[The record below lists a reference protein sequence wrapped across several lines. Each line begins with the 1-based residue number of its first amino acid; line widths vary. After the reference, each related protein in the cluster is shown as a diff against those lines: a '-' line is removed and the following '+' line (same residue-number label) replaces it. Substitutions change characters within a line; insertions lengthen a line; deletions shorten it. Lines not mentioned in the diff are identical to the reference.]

1 MTQAR
6 FLRSA
11 RIAAAGL
18 AMGALV
24 LTGCS
29 ANAGNSGSAKAD
41 ASAQSALL
49 TIPREDMGTFVRNF
63 NPFAPTVAPM
73 TQQAIYESLLVYQP
87 RQGGH
92 HAVAGQRMEGSRGRQ
107 VHHLHPPRRRE
118 VVRRQP
124 LVPADVVTT
133 FALQKKIKGGYDYLD
148 TVTAEGTNQVKFS
161 FKTAWSPA
169 LFDLGQLSIL
179 PDHVW
184 SKIADPE
191 KDANEKPVGTGPYTE
206 VDTFQAQSFVLKKN
220 PNYWQPEK
228 QKIAGIKMLAFA
240 GNDGANL
247 AAANGDV
254 DWAPQYMPNIEK
266 TFISKDPDHRKYW
279 FPPTG
284 SMINWQLNTTKAPFN
299 DTDVRKALSMAVDR
313 EQVTK
318 IGMSGYTKPADCTGL
333 SGNYET
339 WKNKD
344 VQDNCDWTKLNVDEA
359 NKLLDKAGYA
369 KGADGKRTL
378 KDGKPFEFK
387 ISVGAASSDWL
398 SVANVIAQNL
408 AEVGVTAKV
417 DSPDWAAVVAG
428 YETGDF
434 DSGIVWSAN
443 DPSPYKYFAG
453 MMGTATVK
461 PVGEKTFENYHRF
474 GDAKA
479 DALLTE
485 FAAAADQDKQH
496 EIADK
501 LQEEYSAVAPAD
513 PAVRRPGMGRL
524 QQHPLHRLAHGGKP
538 VRHPLGPGTHH
549 GAGPDVAGTGQVI
562 PTAMPPL
569 GQAPGHAR
577 RPTTTSSIGVPGRLH
592 CPGMPTQIPQF
603 PNGGKPCA
611 LSCAAWVST

>member
-18 AMGALV
+18 AVGALV

-29 ANAGNSGSAKAD
+29 ANAGNTGSANAD

-73 TQQAIYESLLVYQP
+73 TQQAIYESLLIYNPAKGDTTPWLASEWTAAEDGKSITFTLRDGVKWSD
-87 RQGGH
+87 G
-92 HAVAGQRMEGSRGRQ
+92 
-107 VHHLHPPRRRE
+107 
-118 VVRRQP
+118 QP

-179 PDHVW
+179 PDHIW

-220 PNYWQPEK
+220 PNYWQPDK

-344 VQDNCDWTKLNVDEA
+344 VQDSCDWTKLNVDEA
-359 NKLLDKAGYA
+359 NKLLDKAGYP

-474 GDAKA
+474 GDPKA

-485 FAAAADQDKQH
+485 FAASADEDTQH
-496 EIADK
+496 EIVDK
-501 LQEEYSAVAPAD
+501 LQEEYSAVAPAI
-513 PAVRRPGMGRL
+513 
-524 QQHPLHRLAHGGKP
+524 PLF
-538 VRHPLGPGTHH
+538 
-549 GAGPDVAGTGQVI
+549 AGPEWGAYNNTRFTGW
-562 PTAMPPL
+562 PTEENPYATL
-569 GQAPGHAR
+569 SVRA
-577 RPTTTSSIGVPGRLH
+577 PTTVLVLTSLEPA
-592 CPGMPTQIPQF
+592 
-603 PNGGKPCA
+603 K
-611 LSCAAWVST
+611 

>member
-73 TQQAIYESLLVYQP
+73 TQQAIYESLLVYNP
-87 RQGGH
+87 AKGETTPWLASEWKAAEDGKSIIFTLRDGVKWSDG
-92 HAVAGQRMEGSRGRQ
+92 
-107 VHHLHPPRRRE
+107 
-118 VVRRQP
+118 QP

-318 IGMSGYTKPADCTGL
+318 IGMSGYTQPADCTGL

-344 VQDNCDWTKLNVDEA
+344 VQDDCDWTKLNVDEA

-461 PVGEKTFENYHRF
+461 PVGEKTFKNYHRF

-501 LQEEYSAVAPAD
+501 LQEEYSAVAPAI
-513 PAVRRPGMGRL
+513 
-524 QQHPLHRLAHGGKP
+524 PLF
-538 VRHPLGPGTHH
+538 
-549 GAGPDVAGTGQVI
+549 AGPEWGAYNNTRFTGW
-562 PTAMPPL
+562 PTEENPYATL
-569 GQAPGHAR
+569 SVRA
-577 RPTTTSSIGVPGRLH
+577 PTTVLVLTSLEPA
-592 CPGMPTQIPQF
+592 
-603 PNGGKPCA
+603 K
-611 LSCAAWVST
+611 

>member
-73 TQQAIYESLLVYQP
+73 TQQAIYESLLVYNP
-87 RQGGH
+87 AKGETTPWLASEWKAAEDGKSITFTLRDGVKWSDG
-92 HAVAGQRMEGSRGRQ
+92 
-107 VHHLHPPRRRE
+107 
-118 VVRRQP
+118 QP

-148 TVTAEGTNQVKFS
+148 TVAAEGTNQVKFS

-318 IGMSGYTKPADCTGL
+318 IGMSGYTQPADCTGL
-333 SGNYET
+333 SGNYGT

-344 VQDNCDWTKLNVDEA
+344 VQDDCDWTKLNVDEA
-359 NKLLDKAGYA
+359 NKLLDKAGYP

-453 MMGTATVK
+453 MMGTSTVK

-485 FAAAADQDKQH
+485 FAAATDQDKQH

-501 LQEEYSAVAPAD
+501 LQEEYSAVAPAI
-513 PAVRRPGMGRL
+513 
-524 QQHPLHRLAHGGKP
+524 PLF
-538 VRHPLGPGTHH
+538 
-549 GAGPDVAGTGQVI
+549 AGPEWGAYNNTRFTGW
-562 PTAMPPL
+562 PTEENPYATL
-569 GQAPGHAR
+569 SVRA
-577 RPTTTSSIGVPGRLH
+577 PTTVLVLTSLEPA
-592 CPGMPTQIPQF
+592 
-603 PNGGKPCA
+603 K
-611 LSCAAWVST
+611 

>member
-1 MTQAR
+1 
-6 FLRSA
+6 
-11 RIAAAGL
+11 
-18 AMGALV
+18 
-24 LTGCS
+24 
-29 ANAGNSGSAKAD
+29 
-41 ASAQSALL
+41 
-49 TIPREDMGTFVRNF
+49 MGTFVRNF

-73 TQQAIYESLLVYQP
+73 TQQAIYESLLIYNPAKGDTTPWLASEWTAAEDGKSITFTLRDGVKWSD
-87 RQGGH
+87 G
-92 HAVAGQRMEGSRGRQ
+92 
-107 VHHLHPPRRRE
+107 
-118 VVRRQP
+118 QP

-148 TVTAEGTNQVKFS
+148 TVAAEGTNQVKFS

-179 PDHVW
+179 PDHIW

-220 PNYWQPEK
+220 PNYWQPDK

-344 VQDNCDWTKLNVDEA
+344 VQDSCDWTKLNVDEA
-359 NKLLDKAGYA
+359 NKLLDKAGYP

-474 GDAKA
+474 GDPKA

-485 FAAAADQDKQH
+485 FAASADEDTQH
-496 EIADK
+496 EIVDK
-501 LQEEYSAVAPAD
+501 LQEEYSAVAPAI
-513 PAVRRPGMGRL
+513 
-524 QQHPLHRLAHGGKP
+524 PLF
-538 VRHPLGPGTHH
+538 
-549 GAGPDVAGTGQVI
+549 AGPEWGAYNNTRFAGW
-562 PTAMPPL
+562 PTEENPYATL
-569 GQAPGHAR
+569 SVRA
-577 RPTTTSSIGVPGRLH
+577 PTTVLVLTSLEPA
-592 CPGMPTQIPQF
+592 
-603 PNGGKPCA
+603 K
-611 LSCAAWVST
+611 

>member
-6 FLRSA
+6 FFRSA

-73 TQQAIYESLLVYQP
+73 TQQAIYESLLIYNPAKGDTTPWLASEWKAAEDGKSITFTLRDGVKWSD
-87 RQGGH
+87 G
-92 HAVAGQRMEGSRGRQ
+92 
-107 VHHLHPPRRRE
+107 
-118 VVRRQP
+118 QP

-191 KDANEKPVGTGPYTE
+191 KDANETPVGTGPYTE

-220 PNYWQPEK
+220 PNYWQPDK

-344 VQDNCDWTKLNVDEA
+344 VQDNCEWTKLNVDEA

-453 MMGTATVK
+453 IMGTTTVK
-461 PVGEKTFENYHRF
+461 PVGEKAFENYHRF
-474 GDAKA
+474 GDPKA
-479 DALLTE
+479 DSLLGE
-485 FAAAADQDKQH
+485 FSAAADESTQH
-496 EIADK
+496 HIADK
-501 LQEEYSAVAPAD
+501 LQEEYSAAAPTI
-513 PAVRRPGMGRL
+513 
-524 QQHPLHRLAHGGKP
+524 PLF
-538 VRHPLGPGTHH
+538 
-549 GAGPDVAGTGQVI
+549 AGPEWGAYNNTRFTGW
-562 PTAMPPL
+562 PTEENPYATL
-569 GQAPGHAR
+569 SVRA
-577 RPTTTSSIGVPGRLH
+577 PTTVLVLTSLEPA
-592 CPGMPTQIPQF
+592 
-603 PNGGKPCA
+603 K
-611 LSCAAWVST
+611 

>member
-6 FLRSA
+6 FFRSA

-73 TQQAIYESLLVYQP
+73 TQQAIYESLLIYNPAKGDTTPWLASEWKAAEDGKSITFTLRDGVKWSD
-87 RQGGH
+87 G
-92 HAVAGQRMEGSRGRQ
+92 
-107 VHHLHPPRRRE
+107 
-118 VVRRQP
+118 QP

-220 PNYWQPEK
+220 PNYWQPDK

-344 VQDNCDWTKLNVDEA
+344 VQDNCEWTKLNVDEA

-453 MMGTATVK
+453 IMGTTTVK
-461 PVGEKTFENYHRF
+461 PVGEKAFENYHRF
-474 GDAKA
+474 GDPKA
-479 DALLTE
+479 DSLLGE
-485 FAAAADQDKQH
+485 FSAAADESTQH
-496 EIADK
+496 HIADK
-501 LQEEYSAVAPAD
+501 LQEEYSAAAPTI
-513 PAVRRPGMGRL
+513 
-524 QQHPLHRLAHGGKP
+524 PLF
-538 VRHPLGPGTHH
+538 
-549 GAGPDVAGTGQVI
+549 AGPEWGAYNNTRFTGW
-562 PTAMPPL
+562 PTEENPYATL
-569 GQAPGHAR
+569 SVRA
-577 RPTTTSSIGVPGRLH
+577 PTTVLVLTSLEPA
-592 CPGMPTQIPQF
+592 
-603 PNGGKPCA
+603 K
-611 LSCAAWVST
+611 

>member
-1 MTQAR
+1 MTQHR

-11 RIAAAGL
+11 RITAASL
-18 AMGALV
+18 AVGALL

-29 ANAGNSGSAKAD
+29 ANQGSTG
-41 ASAQSALL
+41 ASADRSAQTALL

-73 TQQAIYESLLVYQP
+73 TQQAIYESLLVYNP
-87 RQGGH
+87 AKGDTTPWLASEWTAAEDGKSITFTLRDGVKWSDG
-92 HAVAGQRMEGSRGRQ
+92 
-107 VHHLHPPRRRE
+107 
-118 VVRRQP
+118 QP

-148 TVTAEGTNQVKFS
+148 TVTAEGTNKVTFS
-161 FKTAWSPA
+161 FKTPWSPA
-169 LFDLGQLSIL
+169 LYDLGQLSIL

-184 SKIADPE
+184 SQIADPE

-220 PNYWQPEK
+220 PHYWQPEK

-266 TFISKDPDHRKYW
+266 TFVSKDPDHRKYW

-313 EQVTK
+313 DQVTK

-339 WKNKD
+339 WKNKE
-344 VQDNCDWTKLNVDEA
+344 VQDNCDWTKLDVDEA

-398 SVANVIAQNL
+398 SVANVISQNL

-453 MMGTATVK
+453 LMGTSTVK
-461 PVGEKTFENYHRF
+461 PVGEKAFENYHRF
-474 GDAKA
+474 A
-479 DALLTE
+479 DPAADSLLTE
-485 FAAAADQDKQH
+485 FAAAADEDTQH
-496 EIADK
+496 GIVDK
-501 LQEEYSAVAPAD
+501 LQEEYSSAAP
-513 PAVRRPGMGRL
+513 VI
-524 QQHPLHRLAHGGKP
+524 PLF
-538 VRHPLGPGTHH
+538 
-549 GAGPDVAGTGQVI
+549 AGPEWGAFNDTRFTGW
-562 PTAMPPL
+562 PTEENPYATL
-569 GQAPGHAR
+569 SVRA
-577 RPTTTSSIGVPGRLH
+577 PTTVLVLTSLEPRG
-592 CPGMPTQIPQF
+592 
-603 PNGGKPCA
+603 
-611 LSCAAWVST
+611 

>member
-73 TQQAIYESLLVYQP
+73 TQQAIYESLLIYNPAKGDTTPWLASEWKAAEDGKSITFTLRDGVKWSD
-87 RQGGH
+87 G
-92 HAVAGQRMEGSRGRQ
+92 
-107 VHHLHPPRRRE
+107 
-118 VVRRQP
+118 QP

-359 NKLLDKAGYA
+359 NKLLDKAGYP

-461 PVGEKTFENYHRF
+461 PVGKKTFENYHRF

-485 FAAAADQDKQH
+485 FAAAADEDKQH

-501 LQEEYSAVAPAD
+501 LQEEYSAVAPAI
-513 PAVRRPGMGRL
+513 
-524 QQHPLHRLAHGGKP
+524 PLF
-538 VRHPLGPGTHH
+538 
-549 GAGPDVAGTGQVI
+549 AGPEWGAYNNTRFTGW
-562 PTAMPPL
+562 PTEENPYATL
-569 GQAPGHAR
+569 SVRA
-577 RPTTTSSIGVPGRLH
+577 PTTVLVLTSLEPA
-592 CPGMPTQIPQF
+592 
-603 PNGGKPCA
+603 K
-611 LSCAAWVST
+611 

>member
-29 ANAGNSGSAKAD
+29 ANAGNTGSAKAD

-73 TQQAIYESLLVYQP
+73 TQQAIYESLLVYNP
-87 RQGGH
+87 AKGDTTPWLASEWKAAEDGKSLTFTLRDGVKWSDG
-92 HAVAGQRMEGSRGRQ
+92 
-107 VHHLHPPRRRE
+107 
-118 VVRRQP
+118 QP

-148 TVTAEGTNQVKFS
+148 TVTAEGANQVKFS

-279 FPPTG
+279 FPSTG

-339 WKNKD
+339 WKNKE

-359 NKLLDKAGYA
+359 NTILDKAGYP
-369 KGADGKRTL
+369 KGADGRRTL

-461 PVGEKTFENYHRF
+461 PVGKKAFENYHRF

-485 FAAAADQDKQH
+485 FAAAADEDKQH

-501 LQEEYSAVAPAD
+501 LQEQYNAVAPAI
-513 PAVRRPGMGRL
+513 
-524 QQHPLHRLAHGGKP
+524 PLF
-538 VRHPLGPGTHH
+538 
-549 GAGPDVAGTGQVI
+549 AGPEWGAYNNTRFTGW
-562 PTAMPPL
+562 PTEENPYATL
-569 GQAPGHAR
+569 SVRA
-577 RPTTTSSIGVPGRLH
+577 PTTVLVLTSLEPA
-592 CPGMPTQIPQF
+592 
-603 PNGGKPCA
+603 K
-611 LSCAAWVST
+611 

>member
-6 FLRSA
+6 FLRPA

-29 ANAGNSGSAKAD
+29 ANAGKTGSVNAD
-41 ASAQSALL
+41 PSAHSALL

-73 TQQAIYESLLVYQP
+73 TQQAIYESLLVYNP
-87 RQGGH
+87 
-92 HAVAGQRMEGSRGRQ
+92 AEGKTIPWLASEWKAAEDGKSITFTLRDG
-107 VHHLHPPRRRE
+107 VKWSDG
-118 VVRRQP
+118 QP
-124 LVPADVVTT
+124 LVPADLVTT

-313 EQVTK
+313 GQVTK

-333 SGNYET
+333 SGNYEK
-339 WKNKD
+339 WKNKE
-344 VQDNCDWTKLNVDEA
+344 VQDNCEWTKLNVDEA
-359 NKLLDKAGYA
+359 NKLLDKAGYP

-461 PVGEKTFENYHRF
+461 PVGKKAFENYHRF

-485 FAAAADQDKQH
+485 FAAAADESRQH

-501 LQEEYSAVAPAD
+501 LQEEYSAAAPAI
-513 PAVRRPGMGRL
+513 
-524 QQHPLHRLAHGGKP
+524 PLF
-538 VRHPLGPGTHH
+538 
-549 GAGPDVAGTGQVI
+549 AGPEWGAFNNTRFTGW
-562 PTAMPPL
+562 PTKENPYATL
-569 GQAPGHAR
+569 SVRA
-577 RPTTTSSIGVPGRLH
+577 PTTVLVLTSLEPV
-592 CPGMPTQIPQF
+592 
-603 PNGGKPCA
+603 K
-611 LSCAAWVST
+611 

>member
-73 TQQAIYESLLVYQP
+73 TQQAIYESLLVYNP
-87 RQGGH
+87 AKGDTTPWLASEWKAAEDGKSITFTLRDGVKWSDG
-92 HAVAGQRMEGSRGRQ
+92 
-107 VHHLHPPRRRE
+107 
-118 VVRRQP
+118 QP

-485 FAAAADQDKQH
+485 FAAAADLDKQH

-501 LQEEYSAVAPAD
+501 LQEEYSDAAPAI
-513 PAVRRPGMGRL
+513 
-524 QQHPLHRLAHGGKP
+524 PLF
-538 VRHPLGPGTHH
+538 
-549 GAGPDVAGTGQVI
+549 AGPEWGAYNNTRFTGW
-562 PTAMPPL
+562 PTEENPYATL
-569 GQAPGHAR
+569 SVRA
-577 RPTTTSSIGVPGRLH
+577 PTTVLVLTSLEPA
-592 CPGMPTQIPQF
+592 
-603 PNGGKPCA
+603 K
-611 LSCAAWVST
+611 

>member
-6 FLRSA
+6 FFRSA

-73 TQQAIYESLLVYQP
+73 TQQAIYESLLIYNPAKGDTTPWLASEWKAAEDGKSITFTLRDGVKWSD
-87 RQGGH
+87 G
-92 HAVAGQRMEGSRGRQ
+92 
-107 VHHLHPPRRRE
+107 
-118 VVRRQP
+118 QP

-220 PNYWQPEK
+220 PNYWQPDK

-266 TFISKDPDHRKYW
+266 TFISKDRDHRKYW

-344 VQDNCDWTKLNVDEA
+344 VQDNCEWTKLNVDEA

-453 MMGTATVK
+453 IMGTTTVK
-461 PVGEKTFENYHRF
+461 PVGEKAFENYHRF
-474 GDAKA
+474 GDPKA
-479 DALLTE
+479 DSLLGE
-485 FAAAADQDKQH
+485 FAAAADESTQH
-496 EIADK
+496 HIADK
-501 LQEEYSAVAPAD
+501 LQEEYSAAAPTI
-513 PAVRRPGMGRL
+513 
-524 QQHPLHRLAHGGKP
+524 PLF
-538 VRHPLGPGTHH
+538 
-549 GAGPDVAGTGQVI
+549 AGPEWGAYNNTRFTGW
-562 PTAMPPL
+562 PTEENPYATL
-569 GQAPGHAR
+569 SVRA
-577 RPTTTSSIGVPGRLH
+577 PTTVLVLTSLEPA
-592 CPGMPTQIPQF
+592 
-603 PNGGKPCA
+603 K
-611 LSCAAWVST
+611 

>member
-29 ANAGNSGSAKAD
+29 ANAGNSGSANAD

-73 TQQAIYESLLVYQP
+73 TQQAIYESLLIYNPAKGDTTPWLASEWKAAEDGKSITFTLRDGVKWSD
-87 RQGGH
+87 G
-92 HAVAGQRMEGSRGRQ
+92 
-107 VHHLHPPRRRE
+107 
-118 VVRRQP
+118 QP

-148 TVTAEGTNQVKFS
+148 TVAAEGTNQVKFS

-179 PDHVW
+179 PDHIW

-220 PNYWQPEK
+220 PNYWQPDK

-344 VQDNCDWTKLNVDEA
+344 VQDSCDWTKLNVDEA
-359 NKLLDKAGYA
+359 NKLLDKAGYP

-474 GDAKA
+474 GDPKA

-485 FAAAADQDKQH
+485 FAASADEDTQH
-496 EIADK
+496 EIVDK
-501 LQEEYSAVAPAD
+501 LQEEYSAVAPAI
-513 PAVRRPGMGRL
+513 
-524 QQHPLHRLAHGGKP
+524 PLF
-538 VRHPLGPGTHH
+538 
-549 GAGPDVAGTGQVI
+549 AGPEWGAYNNTRFAGW
-562 PTAMPPL
+562 PTEENPYATL
-569 GQAPGHAR
+569 SVRA
-577 RPTTTSSIGVPGRLH
+577 PTTVLVLTSLEPA
-592 CPGMPTQIPQF
+592 
-603 PNGGKPCA
+603 K
-611 LSCAAWVST
+611 

>member
-6 FLRSA
+6 FFRSA

-73 TQQAIYESLLVYQP
+73 TQQAIYESLLIYNPAKGDTTPWLASEWKAAEDGKSITFTLRDGVKWSD
-87 RQGGH
+87 G
-92 HAVAGQRMEGSRGRQ
+92 
-107 VHHLHPPRRRE
+107 
-118 VVRRQP
+118 QP

-220 PNYWQPEK
+220 PNYWQPDK

-266 TFISKDPDHRKYW
+266 TFISKDRDHRKYW

-344 VQDNCDWTKLNVDEA
+344 VQDNCEWTKLNVDEA

-453 MMGTATVK
+453 IMGTTTVK
-461 PVGEKTFENYHRF
+461 PVGEKAFENYHRF
-474 GDAKA
+474 GDPKA
-479 DALLTE
+479 DSLLGE
-485 FAAAADQDKQH
+485 FSAAADESTQH
-496 EIADK
+496 HIADK
-501 LQEEYSAVAPAD
+501 LQEEYSAAAPTI
-513 PAVRRPGMGRL
+513 
-524 QQHPLHRLAHGGKP
+524 PLF
-538 VRHPLGPGTHH
+538 
-549 GAGPDVAGTGQVI
+549 AGPEWGAYNNTRFTGW
-562 PTAMPPL
+562 PTEENPYATL
-569 GQAPGHAR
+569 SVRA
-577 RPTTTSSIGVPGRLH
+577 PTTVLVLTSLEPA
-592 CPGMPTQIPQF
+592 
-603 PNGGKPCA
+603 K
-611 LSCAAWVST
+611 

>member
-73 TQQAIYESLLVYQP
+73 TQQAIYESLLVYNP
-87 RQGGH
+87 AKGDTTPWLASEWKAAEDGKSIIFTLRDGVKWSDG
-92 HAVAGQRMEGSRGRQ
+92 
-107 VHHLHPPRRRE
+107 
-118 VVRRQP
+118 QP

-318 IGMSGYTKPADCTGL
+318 IGMSGYTQPADCTGL

-344 VQDNCDWTKLNVDEA
+344 VQDDCDWTKLNVDEA
-359 NKLLDKAGYA
+359 NKLLDKAGYP

-485 FAAAADQDKQH
+485 FAAAADEDKQH

-501 LQEEYSAVAPAD
+501 LQEEYSAVAPAI
-513 PAVRRPGMGRL
+513 
-524 QQHPLHRLAHGGKP
+524 PLF
-538 VRHPLGPGTHH
+538 
-549 GAGPDVAGTGQVI
+549 AGPEWGAYNNTRFTGW
-562 PTAMPPL
+562 PTEENPYATL
-569 GQAPGHAR
+569 SVRA
-577 RPTTTSSIGVPGRLH
+577 PTTVLVLTSLEPA
-592 CPGMPTQIPQF
+592 
-603 PNGGKPCA
+603 K
-611 LSCAAWVST
+611 

>member
-73 TQQAIYESLLVYQP
+73 TQQAIYESLLVYNP
-87 RQGGH
+87 AKGDTTPWLASEWKAAEDGKSITFTLRDGVKWSDG
-92 HAVAGQRMEGSRGRQ
+92 
-107 VHHLHPPRRRE
+107 
-118 VVRRQP
+118 QP

-378 KDGKPFEFK
+378 RDGKPFEFK

-485 FAAAADQDKQH
+485 FAAAADLDKQH

-501 LQEEYSAVAPAD
+501 LQEEYSDAAPAI
-513 PAVRRPGMGRL
+513 
-524 QQHPLHRLAHGGKP
+524 PLF
-538 VRHPLGPGTHH
+538 
-549 GAGPDVAGTGQVI
+549 AGPEWGAYNNTRFTGW
-562 PTAMPPL
+562 PTEENPYATL
-569 GQAPGHAR
+569 SVRA
-577 RPTTTSSIGVPGRLH
+577 PTTVLVLTSLEPA
-592 CPGMPTQIPQF
+592 
-603 PNGGKPCA
+603 K
-611 LSCAAWVST
+611 

>member
-29 ANAGNSGSAKAD
+29 ANAGNTGSAKAD

-73 TQQAIYESLLVYQP
+73 TQQAIYESLLIYNPAKGDTTPWLASEWKAAEDGKSITFTLRDGVKWSD
-87 RQGGH
+87 G
-92 HAVAGQRMEGSRGRQ
+92 
-107 VHHLHPPRRRE
+107 
-118 VVRRQP
+118 QP

-133 FALQKKIKGGYDYLD
+133 FALQKKIKGGYDYLE

-179 PDHVW
+179 PDHLW

-318 IGMSGYTKPADCTGL
+318 IGMSGYTQPADCTGL

-344 VQDNCDWTKLNVDEA
+344 VQDNCDWTQLNVDEA

-485 FAAAADQDKQH
+485 FAAAADEDKQH

-501 LQEEYSAVAPAD
+501 LQEEYSAAAPAI
-513 PAVRRPGMGRL
+513 
-524 QQHPLHRLAHGGKP
+524 PLF
-538 VRHPLGPGTHH
+538 
-549 GAGPDVAGTGQVI
+549 AGPEWGAYNNTRFTGW
-562 PTAMPPL
+562 PTEENPYATL
-569 GQAPGHAR
+569 SVRA
-577 RPTTTSSIGVPGRLH
+577 PTTVLVLTSLEPA
-592 CPGMPTQIPQF
+592 
-603 PNGGKPCA
+603 K
-611 LSCAAWVST
+611 

>member
-73 TQQAIYESLLVYQP
+73 TQQAIYESLLVYNP
-87 RQGGH
+87 AKGETTPWLASEWKAAEDGKSIIFTLRDGVKWSDG
-92 HAVAGQRMEGSRGRQ
+92 
-107 VHHLHPPRRRE
+107 
-118 VVRRQP
+118 QP
-124 LVPADVVTT
+124 LVPADVITT

-299 DTDVRKALSMAVDR
+299 DPQVRKALSMAVDR
-313 EQVTK
+313 DQVTK
-318 IGMSGYTKPADCTGL
+318 IGMSGYTQPADCTGL

-344 VQDNCDWTKLNVDEA
+344 VQDDCDWTKLNVDEA
-359 NKLLDKAGYA
+359 NKLLDKAGYP

-453 MMGTATVK
+453 MMGTSTVK

-485 FAAAADQDKQH
+485 FAAATDQDKQH

-501 LQEEYSAVAPAD
+501 LQEEYSAVAPAI
-513 PAVRRPGMGRL
+513 
-524 QQHPLHRLAHGGKP
+524 PLF
-538 VRHPLGPGTHH
+538 
-549 GAGPDVAGTGQVI
+549 AGPEWGAYNNTRFTGW
-562 PTAMPPL
+562 PTEENPYATL
-569 GQAPGHAR
+569 SVRA
-577 RPTTTSSIGVPGRLH
+577 PTTVLVLTSLEPA
-592 CPGMPTQIPQF
+592 
-603 PNGGKPCA
+603 K
-611 LSCAAWVST
+611 

>member
-29 ANAGNSGSAKAD
+29 ANAGNSGSANAD

-73 TQQAIYESLLVYQP
+73 TQQAIYESLLIYNPAKGDTTPWLASEWTAAEDGKSITFTLRDGVKWSD
-87 RQGGH
+87 G
-92 HAVAGQRMEGSRGRQ
+92 
-107 VHHLHPPRRRE
+107 
-118 VVRRQP
+118 QP

-179 PDHVW
+179 PDHIW

-220 PNYWQPEK
+220 PNYWQPDK

-344 VQDNCDWTKLNVDEA
+344 VQDSCDWTKLNVDEA
-359 NKLLDKAGYA
+359 NKLLDKAGYP

-474 GDAKA
+474 GDPKA

-485 FAAAADQDKQH
+485 FAASADEDTQH
-496 EIADK
+496 EIVDK
-501 LQEEYSAVAPAD
+501 LQEEYSAVAPAI
-513 PAVRRPGMGRL
+513 
-524 QQHPLHRLAHGGKP
+524 PLF
-538 VRHPLGPGTHH
+538 
-549 GAGPDVAGTGQVI
+549 AGPEWGAYNNTRFAGW
-562 PTAMPPL
+562 PTEENPYATL
-569 GQAPGHAR
+569 SVRA
-577 RPTTTSSIGVPGRLH
+577 PTTVLVLTSLEPA
-592 CPGMPTQIPQF
+592 
-603 PNGGKPCA
+603 K
-611 LSCAAWVST
+611 

>member
-73 TQQAIYESLLVYQP
+73 TQQAIYESLLVYNP
-87 RQGGH
+87 AKGETTPWLASEWKAAEDGKSIIFTLRDGVKWSDG
-92 HAVAGQRMEGSRGRQ
+92 
-107 VHHLHPPRRRE
+107 
-118 VVRRQP
+118 QP

-318 IGMSGYTKPADCTGL
+318 IGMSGYTQPADCTGL

-344 VQDNCDWTKLNVDEA
+344 VQDDCDWTKLNVDEA
-359 NKLLDKAGYA
+359 NKLLDKAGYP

-453 MMGTATVK
+453 MMGTSTVK

-485 FAAAADQDKQH
+485 FAAAADEDKQH

-501 LQEEYSAVAPAD
+501 LQEEYSAVAPAI
-513 PAVRRPGMGRL
+513 
-524 QQHPLHRLAHGGKP
+524 PLF
-538 VRHPLGPGTHH
+538 
-549 GAGPDVAGTGQVI
+549 AGPEWGAYNNTRFTGW
-562 PTAMPPL
+562 PTEENPYATL
-569 GQAPGHAR
+569 SVRA
-577 RPTTTSSIGVPGRLH
+577 PTTVLVLTSLEPA
-592 CPGMPTQIPQF
+592 
-603 PNGGKPCA
+603 K
-611 LSCAAWVST
+611 